1 MNHPHEDRLVL
12 LAYGEL
18 PEAEAR
24 EIETHLVGCTGCW
37 EALERLERARAALDW
52 VRPARQRPARWV
64 ATGLAA
70 AAVLAAVWVGT
81 RPPSQG
87 TRVWP
92 PSTVWSATA
101 GYLAGGTAL
110 VQIDSQLTRLEQEPL
125 YAIPR

>member
-1 MNHPHEDRLVL
+1 
-12 LAYGEL
+12 
-18 PEAEAR
+18 
-24 EIETHLVGCTGCW
+24 VGCRGCW
-37 EALERLERARAALDW
+37 EALERLERARVALDW

-70 AAVLAAVWVGT
+70 AAVLVAVWVGT